1 MATTVTYKGE
11 TLTVVSNA
19 TKTLLTAGSYM
30 EDDVTLTDVS
40 TISLQDK
47 TVTPTQSTQTISA
60 DAGLG
65 YGGLGTV
72 TVNPI
77 PSNYGLITWNG
88 SVLTVS

>member
-1 MATTVTYKGE
+1 MATTVTYKGA

-19 TKTLLTAGSYM
+19 TKSLLTSGMYL

-40 TISLQDK
+40 TASLQDK
-47 TVTPTQSTQTISA
+47 TVTPTQNTQTVTA
-60 DAGLG
+60 DAG

-77 PSNYGLITWNG
+77 PSNYGLITWDG
-88 SVLTVS
+88 SALTVS